1 MKRNTNT
8 HQLIYDINAI
18 VCGFAICYLRC
29 CSSQLI
35 LVVVFVILIRAPK
48 RLVYDGERRGNG
60 ARRLLV
66 VEHPRN
72 TNKQRHIQQ
81 MIIIYNT

>member
-1 MKRNTNT
+1 MKRNT

-18 VCGFAICYLRC
+18 DHPRC
-29 CSSQLI
+29 CNLHTI
-35 LVVVFVILIRAPK
+35 LVLAFVIRDPK

-66 VEHPRN
+66 VEHRGTPTSKEMFNR
-72 TNKQRHIQQ
+72 
-81 MIIIYNT
+81 